1 MATVPLIA
9 VAYARSGDKGD
20 TSNVGVV
27 ARSPALLPH
36 LSRELSA
43 ERVRAHLAH
52 LVHGPVTRYD
62 LPGIG
67 AFNFVLEQALGG
79 GGMASL
85 RNDPLGKGMG
95 QILLSMPVRIPAR
108 LVPVGAT
115 EGATA

>member
-1 MATVPLIA
+1 MRTVPLIA

-20 TSNVGVV
+20 TSNVGVI
-27 ARSPALLPH
+27 ARSPELLGH
-36 LSRELSA
+36 LARELSA

-52 LVHGPVTRYD
+52 LVRGPVTRYE

-85 RNDPLGKGMG
+85 RNDPLGKGMA
-95 QILLSMPVRIPAR
+95 QMLLDLDVEVPER
-108 LVPVGAT
+108 LLQELPS
-115 EGATA
+115 